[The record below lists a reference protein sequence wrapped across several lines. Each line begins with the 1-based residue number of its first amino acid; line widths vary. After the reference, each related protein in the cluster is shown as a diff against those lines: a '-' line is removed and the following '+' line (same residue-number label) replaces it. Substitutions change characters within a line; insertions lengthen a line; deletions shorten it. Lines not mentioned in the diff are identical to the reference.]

1 MKLPGLKS
9 LQAFNAVGR
18 HLNIRRAAEELGI
31 DHSVVSRHVRALQN
45 ELGLRLVETTRH
57 GVALTPAGRDYHAV
71 ICAAFDQMGAA
82 TARLAREAGHLRLAV
97 WSIPGFALRWLTPR
111 LDDFRRH
118 SPRIDLVVRST
129 DVHPDLLAFE
139 ADIEIAYGGRRAA
152 RGLRSLELI
161 RPRVFPVASPAWV
174 ATHPRVRAPADLLG
188 VPLIHEESSDQW
200 KAWLEAAGVA
210 APDRLSGPRLWHAHL
225 AIEAASRGQGVALAN
240 ELIAGEAVDS
250 GELVE
255 VTRSAVTLEPYVF
268 ATRADRWQEPHVAR
282 FRRWLL
288 ARLQHSGAAP

>member
-18 HLNIRRAAEELGI
+18 HLSIRRAAEELGI
-31 DHSVVSRHVRALQN
+31 DHSVVSRHLRALQD

-71 ICAAFDQMGAA
+71 ICAAFDQMVAA
-82 TARLAREAGHLRLAV
+82 TAQLAREAGHLRLAV

-118 SPRIDLVVRST
+118 SPRIELVVRST

-139 ADIEIAYGGRRAA
+139 ADIEIAYGRRRAA

-174 ATHPRVRAPADLLG
+174 ATHARVRAPADLLG
-188 VPLIHEESSDQW
+188 VPLIHEESIDQW

-255 VTRSAVTLEPYVF
+255 VTQSAITLEPYVF
-268 ATRADRWQEPHVAR
+268 AARSDRWREPHIAR

-288 ARLQHSGAAP
+288 ARLQRSAAST